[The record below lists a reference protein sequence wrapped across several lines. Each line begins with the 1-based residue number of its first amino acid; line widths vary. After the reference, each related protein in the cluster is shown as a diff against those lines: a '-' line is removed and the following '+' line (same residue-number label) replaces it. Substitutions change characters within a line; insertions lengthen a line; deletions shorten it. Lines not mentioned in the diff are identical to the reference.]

1 MTTEQLALHNKAF
14 ELALKYGF
22 TLDDEV
28 NFLWHD
34 DPELGQELYYYASF
48 DADTNAIIEEAN
60 IPVFLSISKDYIRFD
75 VDSGIAAGVRG
86 HDKFNKSTVKR
97 AVAYI
102 AENYCY

>member
-34 DPELGQELYYYASF
+34 DPELGQELSYDGTF
-48 DADTNAIIEEAN
+48 DDVAFDDVAFDDVAFEDPLLTTL
-60 IPVFLSISKDYIRFD
+60 FLTID
-75 VDSGIAAGVRG
+75 
-86 HDKFNKSTVKR
+86 
-97 AVAYI
+97 
-102 AENYCY
+102 